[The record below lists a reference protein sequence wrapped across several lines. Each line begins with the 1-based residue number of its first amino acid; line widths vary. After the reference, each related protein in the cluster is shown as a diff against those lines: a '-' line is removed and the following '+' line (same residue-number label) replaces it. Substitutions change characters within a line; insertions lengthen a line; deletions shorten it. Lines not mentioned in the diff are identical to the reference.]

1 MATLPRSAKSSGD
14 WTTNDL
20 LAYNITVS
28 SQSPETFYSEPLP
41 DIANLATFYDI
52 DPNLLSGTLGTQG
65 LSNETYCLLEYLDLA
80 SRPNSDQESAVH
92 DFAREILR
100 ALRYELRGS
109 LLRSRHTIPL
119 LISGDPNRS
128 APTSV
133 CLIQGRSGIILIPVI
148 QEDTP
153 VDPEPKVIASAIA
166 TFQYNSRLQARLG
179 KEKLDSMSIP
189 CITMSGTR
197 PTFYVVPVTR
207 ELSKAVHT
215 GQYPA
220 STTLVKK
227 CIVALNNYRLS
238 EGMESPGFRQVA
250 LQHYASFLPFAR
262 THWENFIVP
271 PKAVV

>member
-1 MATLPRSAKSSGD
+1 MATLPRSAKSSSA

-166 TFQYNSRLQARLG
+166 TFQYNSRLRARLG
-179 KEKLDSMSIP
+179 KEKLGFYEYSMHHDVRHSTHLLRSPRHSRIER
-189 CITMSGTR
+189 SGSYR
-197 PTFYVVPVTR
+197 AISG
-207 ELSKAVHT
+207 LHHT
-215 GQYPA
+215 GQEMHCSIEQLSSQRGYGEPRFSTSRSPA
-220 STTLVKK
+220 L
-227 CIVALNNYRLS
+227 CLLS
-238 EGMESPGFRQVA
+238 PFRQNP
-250 LQHYASFLPFAR
+250 LGELYSS
-262 THWENFIVP
+262 T
-271 PKAVV
+271 